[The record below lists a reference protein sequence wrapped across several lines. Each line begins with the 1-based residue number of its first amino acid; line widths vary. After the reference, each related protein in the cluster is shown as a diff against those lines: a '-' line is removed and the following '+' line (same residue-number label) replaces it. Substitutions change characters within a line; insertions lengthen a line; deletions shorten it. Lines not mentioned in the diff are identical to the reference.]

1 MPREPA
7 LNPMTL
13 MLAMQD
19 NSGEGIAHKN
29 AALRSWFRTG
39 LRWGKLGP

>member
-19 NSGEGIAHKN
+19 NSGEGIAQAN

-39 LRWGKLGP
+39 LR